1 MVVLDCNHTN
11 NRVTVTWQQKLQF
24 FGTHKAAVR
33 LNCFDESRM
42 HISTMPAAFDT
53 SDRKCVELPALSSVC
68 LRKREIYSL
77 DFSSSNTL
85 SFSSYLV

>member
-1 MVVLDCNHTN
+1 MGSVLLLKFKMLMFVLDCNHTN

-68 LRKREIYSL
+68 FKQ
-77 DFSSSNTL
+77 
-85 SFSSYLV
+85 